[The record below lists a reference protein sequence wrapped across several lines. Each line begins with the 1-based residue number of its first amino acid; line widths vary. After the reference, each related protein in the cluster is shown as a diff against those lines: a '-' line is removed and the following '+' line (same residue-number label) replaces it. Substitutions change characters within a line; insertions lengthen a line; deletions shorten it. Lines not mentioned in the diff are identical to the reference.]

1 MAISKLDSNASLR
14 QVMDK
19 FEEISLMDFSS
30 SFIDIITATSLPT
43 KVKNGQIVVITNT
56 TPKNITFDY
65 KAPNTSVAGDLFI
78 QIYAQDLNKFQ
89 IVSGNKKVILNIKSV
104 SQYINGAYSTAEAYL
119 GVNGSWIPL
128 FTKEIYIYDTGN
140 QCTNITGG
148 WGVYVMNGVDIEPR
162 VYNSSLLF
170 TYSNREIIEQSRAYI
185 STRLDINFSPYSTLN
200 IEFESTVSPIHSSK
214 TYIDVLLDEKT
225 VGSFVPEYT
234 TGRDLISIDISS
246 INSRGIFKLQ
256 AYKGGAFGTT
266 GDVDIYKIWLE

>member
-1 MAISKLDSNASLR
+1 MAISKLNSNASLR

-43 KVKNGQIVVITNT
+43 TVKSGQIVVITNT
-56 TPKNITFDY
+56 TPTNITFDY

-128 FTKEIYIYDTGN
+128 FTKDIYDTGN

-148 WGVYVMNGVDIEPR
+148 WGVYVMTGVDIVPK
-162 VYNSSLLF
+162 VYDSSLLF
-170 TYSNREIIEQSRAYI
+170 TYRNKAINEQSRAYI
-185 STRLDINFSPYSTLN
+185 STRSDINFSPYSTLN
-200 IEFESTVSPIHSSK
+200 IEFESTVSPINSSK
-214 TYIDVLLDEKT
+214 IYIDVLLDEES
-225 VGSFVPEYT
+225 VGSFVPNYT
-234 TGRDLISIDISS
+234 TGRNLISINISS
-246 INSRGIFKLQ
+246 INNRGVFKLQ
-256 AYKGGAFGTT
+256 AHKGGAFGTT
-266 GDVDIYKIWLE
+266 GDVNIYKIWLE